1 MKKLLFVFMFL
12 MTGMF
17 LSHAQ
22 DIPYGTGSWNPE
34 GLGNHRAVIC
44 VERPAD
50 AVQVTVPWRR
60 LDKVDNKDV
69 ILIDALSNQRVK
81 NIYFLHKSNDYGEIV
96 FEPVS
101 GQGTY
106 YLYYMPCENGGSGW
120 FPDVIYEQPSKT
132 YDPTWKTRTSDSI
145 DKRIARTIALESKS
159 YYHSFYPMEV
169 PVNQDELAELLKTQK
184 EQDFLLFPEDRN
196 FPVRMTETI
205 PLRWYRKGVNTPFE
219 GSALKNEVYA
229 WQVGVF
235 SPFKNLQDVRLAFS
249 DLKSETGSLIPAGAS
264 KCINMGGIDH
274 LGNRFRKK
282 VNIPKGEVRSMWII
296 TDIPANQSPG
306 LYKGIV
312 EVSAE
317 NTAIQTVHMSIK
329 VGEKTVVN
337 KGYNTPKNMSRLN
350 WLNSSAGLDDKV
362 VAPYTPV
369 VLKGNTVAVLGR
381 KLSFNAFGFPA
392 TITSSFTQSNHSV
405 EGPDR
410 DILSEAIRLDILKG
424 GKAIQFKVIKKPVIT
439 LQESGAV
446 AWQSQLRSADFEIAV
461 LAKME
466 CDGYVNYYTRIKA
479 KRDVNV
485 DDIQLLLPYEK
496 SMAKYLMGMGK
507 QGGYTPETLAWKWE
521 FEYANNM
528 LWMGDVNGGL
538 QLKLKH
544 MVPDW
549 KLFTFGKT
557 GTYRDWSNEGKGGC
571 HVAHTDKAVVVTA
584 YTGTKTM
591 KANEEMILN
600 FGLLITPFH
609 PLDDKHW
616 NERYYHRP
624 DNDPLEAAKKG
635 ATVMNVHHGNKYNPY
650 INYPFLSED
659 ELIPLIEKANKLN
672 IRTKLYYTVRE
683 LSTLLPE
690 LWALRHL
697 DDEIYTRNQE
707 PRLADEREISN
718 AKVMFGMT
726 GHSWLWEHL
735 RANYDPAW
743 HHPQPAEGIDWDM
756 SIRTQGLSRWHNYH
770 IEGLNYLAKKTGM
783 RGLYLDGVG
792 YDRDI
797 MKRVRKTLDRAADS
811 CLIDFHSGNA
821 FHPQYGM
828 NSPANNYMELF
839 PYVNSLWLGEG
850 YDYTSKPDYW
860 LVEISGIPFGLYG
873 EMLQGC
879 GNAYR
884 GMVYGMSTRLY
895 GGCSATNI
903 WELWDY
909 FGMSGSEYIGYWDA
923 SNPVHTGNE
932 EVLASVYVKTDKIL
946 IALGNWTD
954 REQHIRLTIDWK
966 EIGLDPATARIEIPE
981 IEDLQQNATE
991 VDLMHLTLP
1000 ASKGLILIVNE

>member
-1 MKKLLFVFMFL
+1 MKKLVFVVVLL
-12 MTGMF
+12 MIGLI
-17 LSHAQ
+17 LSDAQ
-22 DIPYGTGSWNPE
+22 DIPYGIGTWDPE
-34 GLGNHRAVIC
+34 GLGNHRAVIF
-44 VERPAD
+44 VEKPAG
-50 AVQVTVPWRR
+50 AAQVTVPWRR
-60 LDKVDNKDV
+60 LDKVENKDLIV
-69 ILIDALSNQRVK
+69 IDALTNQRIK
-81 NIYFLHKSNDYGEIV
+81 NIYCVQKNKESGEIV

-106 YLYYMPCENGGSGW
+106 YLYYMPCRNGGSGW
-120 FPDVIYEQPSKT
+120 FPDVIYEKPSKT
-132 YDPTWKTRTSDSI
+132 YDHTWKTRTSNSI
-145 DKRIARTIALESKS
+145 NKQIARTIAFESQNN
-159 YYHSFYPMEV
+159 YHSFYPMEV
-169 PVNQDELAELLKTQK
+169 PVNQEELVELLKTCK
-184 EQDFLLFPEDRN
+184 EEDFLLFPEDRN

-205 PLRWYRKGVNTPFE
+205 PLRWYNKGVNTPFE
-219 GSALKNEVYA
+219 GSALKDESYA
-229 WQVGVF
+229 WQVGIF
-235 SPFKNLQDVRLAFS
+235 SPFKQLKDVKLTFS
-249 DLKSETGSLIPAGAS
+249 DLKSEAGSLIAADAF
-264 KCINMGGIDH
+264 KCINMGGTDH
-274 LGNRFRKK
+274 LGKK
-282 VNIPKGEVRSMWII
+282 FQRIVTIPKGEVRSMWIV
-296 TDIPANQSPG
+296 TDIPEDQSPG
-306 LYKGIV
+306 VYKGKV
-312 EVSAE
+312 EVWAE
-317 NTAIQTVHMSIK
+317 NTASYTVDVSIK
-329 VGEKTVVN
+329 VGEETVAN

-350 WLNSSAGLDDKV
+350 WLDSNTGLDNKV
-362 VAPYTPV
+362 FAPYTPV
-369 VLKGNTVAVLGR
+369 VLKGNTVSVTGR
-381 KLSFNAFGFPA
+381 KLSFNQFGFPA
-392 TITSSFTQSNHSV
+392 TITSSFSQSNHSI

-410 DILSEAIRLDILKG
+410 DILSGAIRLDILKE
-424 GKAIQFKVIKKPVIT
+424 GKPVQFKAKKPVIT
-439 LQESGAV
+439 LRESGAV
-446 AWQSQLRSADFEIAV
+446 AWQSQLKSADFEIVV

-466 CDGYVNYYTRIKA
+466 CDGYVNYETKIKA
-479 KRDVNV
+479 KKDVNI

-571 HVAHTDKAVVVTA
+571 NVAHTDKAVVVTA
-584 YTGTKTM
+584 YTGTKNM

-624 DNDPLEAAKKG
+624 DNDPGKAAKKG
-635 ATVMNVHHGNKYNPY
+635 ATVMNVHHGNEYNPY

-707 PRLADEREISN
+707 PSLADEREVSK

-726 GHSWLWEHL
+726 GHSWMWEHL
-735 RANYDPAW
+735 RTNYDPAW
-743 HHPQPAEGIDWDM
+743 HHPQPAKGIAWDM
-756 SIRTQGLSRWHNYH
+756 SIRTQGLSRWHNYY

-797 MKRVRKTLDRAADS
+797 MKRVRKTLDKAADS

-821 FHPQYGM
+821 FQPQYGL
-828 NSPANNYMELF
+828 NSPANNCLELF

-850 YDYTSKPDYW
+850 YDYNSEPDYW
-860 LVEISGIPFGLYG
+860 LVEISGIPFGMYG

-909 FGMSGSEYIGYWDA
+909 FGMSGSEYIGYWDTN
-923 SNPVHTGNE
+923 NPVSTGNE
-932 EVLASVYVKTDKIL
+932 EVLASVYVKADQMM

-954 REQHIRLTIDWK
+954 REQHIHLKIDW
-966 EIGLDPATARIEIPE
+966 EGIGMDPATARIEIPE
-981 IEDLQQNATE
+981 IEDLQQNSLD
-991 VDLMHLTLP
+991 VNLMNLSLP